1 MKKLLLSSI
10 VALSLLGSSAYA
22 LDANASSKSVS
33 ANAVK
38 VAKSSANKQKD
49 DLKIV
54 KEAVESITLVA
65 ETIKN
70 IDANKKDEA
79 IKSLEKAIGKIEVV
93 LSNPKAPALIPV
105 DAKVVVAEF
114 LGTAYTAQNAV
125 ITSIALLQ
133 NNRVQDARKIVQ
145 TLIDEIDFTT
155 VNLPLASYP
164 GALKLAAKHLQDNKL
179 AEAKK
184 VLVTTLNTFVQI
196 TTVTPIGIL
205 EAQDLIVAASKIA
218 KENKELALSH
228 LAAAKEALKR
238 SEALGYTSYSDTTY
252 KMLNEE
258 IRKVEKEIKGK
269 NKAEKLFEELINKIK
284 EFKEKALKTS
294 KK

>member
-10 VALSLLGSSAYA
+10 VALSLLGSSAFA
-22 LDANASSKSVS
+22 LDANATSKSVS

-38 VAKSSANKQKD
+38 VAKSNANKQKD
-49 DLKIV
+49 DLKVI
-54 KEAVESITLVA
+54 KEAVESISLVA

-70 IDANKKDEA
+70 IDENKKDEA

-93 LSNPKAPALIPV
+93 LSNPKAPALIPI

-114 LGTAYTAQNAV
+114 LGNAYSAQSAV

-133 NNRVQDARKIVQ
+133 NKRVQDARKIVQ

-164 GALKLAAKHLQDNKL
+164 GALKLAAKHLHDDKL

-218 KENKELALSH
+218 KEDKELALSH

-258 IRKVEKEIKGK
+258 IRKVEKEIRGK
-269 NKAEKLFEELINKIK
+269 NEAEKLFEELIGKIK
-284 EFKEKALKTS
+284 EFKEKALKTL